1 MTRTL
6 MTLTASTLFALAPAA
21 LASEAQTSASAGSN
35 RFNRNGTATA
45 TAQYQ
50 GGIGFAKTRTKSG
63 KLNIAR
69 GIAVGFDKDGLSL
82 SISNAVAGRRGP
94 ALATTF
100 NMTIGADGKVS
111 HSLGVAISNGPI
123 HRSASA
129 GGKASSGRRHNTA
142 SSVASG
148 KSDRFGTVRAATRSH
163 SSRVKRLI
171 DRRPH
176 RRPRLVLR
184 RR

>member
-1 MTRTL
+1 MKRTL
-6 MTLTASTLFALAPAA
+6 MTLATSTLFLLAPVALAG
-21 LASEAQTSASAGSN
+21 EAETSASAGSN

-45 TAQYQ
+45 TARYN
-50 GGIGFAKTRTKSG
+50 GDVGFARTQTKSG

-69 GIAVGFDKDGLSL
+69 GVAVGFDKNGLSL

-94 ALATTF
+94 AVATTF
-100 NMTIGADGKVS
+100 NMTIGRDGKVS
-111 HSLGVAISNGPI
+111 HSSGIAITSGPI

-129 GGKASSGRRHNTA
+129 GGVASSGRRHNTA

-148 KSDRFGTVRAATRSH
+148 KSDRFGTVRATTRLH
-163 SSRVKRLI
+163 SSRTKRLI